1 VTGRASSLLEAEC
14 WFVGGDRKFVHLIDS
29 VVTTTSI
36 ILSTNKILVPAYL
49 VCPEKIAVK
58 RIII

>member
-1 VTGRASSLLEAEC
+1 MLKGEC
-14 WFVGGDRKFVHLIDS
+14 WFVGGDSRFVHLIDS